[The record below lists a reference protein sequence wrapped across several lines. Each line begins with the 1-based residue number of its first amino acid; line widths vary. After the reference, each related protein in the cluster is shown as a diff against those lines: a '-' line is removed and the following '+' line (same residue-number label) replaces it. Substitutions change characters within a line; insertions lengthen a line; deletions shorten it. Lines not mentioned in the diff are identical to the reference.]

1 MDQATSIPFSLPVK
15 AEVMFTDFKG
25 ESKASIEK
33 RQKKLLNYLDF
44 LKPFLEQGE
53 VILLVTPAASPL
65 NFVDYLISGASI
77 MYLKRCLLVFTDRRI
92 LHIPTTAG
100 LKYKG
105 SIAQIYY
112 ADCTKIDLQM
122 AKLIFTYENGKTEK
136 FVSIPVGYRKKIKS
150 ILDGIPFESKAG
162 RYLERVHL
170 CPSCGQI
177 LQTDMDRCAGC
188 QLEFKNKAEGKKL
201 SILAPGGGYFYTRH
215 PFFGIGDAF
224 SEIILIIA
232 VLIGIISTL
241 NGEKDGL
248 FLLFFFGILLIIE
261 KLISIYHSNHLI
273 SEFIPKDKSF
283 TRKTG

>member
-1 MDQATSIPFSLPVK
+1 MDQATVIPFSLPVK
-15 AEVMFTDFKG
+15 TEVMFTDFKG
-25 ESKASIEK
+25 ESKVSIEK

-53 VILLVTPAASPL
+53 VLLLVTPAASPL
-65 NFVDYLISGASI
+65 NFVDYLISGAAI
-77 MYLKRCLLVFTDRRI
+77 IYLKRCLLVFTDRRI
-92 LHIPTTAG
+92 LHIPTTAS

-112 ADCTKIDLQM
+112 VDCTNIDLQM

-136 FVSIPVGYRKKIKS
+136 FVSIPMGYRKKIKS
-150 ILDGIPFESKAG
+150 ILDSKPYESGAG

-170 CPSCGQI
+170 CPSCGQV
-177 LQTDMDRCAGC
+177 LQTDMDRCGSC
-188 QLEFKNKAEGKKL
+188 QMEFKNKIDGKKL
-201 SILAPGGGYFYTRH
+201 SIIIPGGGYFYTRH
-215 PFFGIGDAF
+215 PFFGISDAIT
-224 SEIILIIA
+224 EGILIIA
-232 VLIGIISTL
+232 VFFGIISTL
-241 NGEKDGL
+241 GGEEGGL
-248 FLLFFFGILLIIE
+248 FLLLFFGILLIIE